1 MPSPLQVQRLPA
13 AFLPLMRKPAVAEAV
28 AEATAVA
35 AEAIWAVALAEVT
48 WVALAAVT
56 SAVSAAVISAALPE
70 VAWEGFAGI
79 TSLACA
85 GIISL
90 PAVFTTTA
98 IAARTTPHPSGHTP
112 ATTTEKRPHFWKRP
126 RAAFRH
132 PGHP

>member
-1 MPSPLQVQRLPA
+1 
-13 AFLPLMRKPAVAEAV
+13 MRKLAVAEAV

-70 VAWEGFAGI
+70 VAWEVFAGI
-79 TSLACA
+79 TSLAFA
-85 GIISL
+85 GVISL

-98 IAARTTPHPSGHTP
+98 ISAPPTHHPISPTPPTPTYYPPHLRTPP
-112 ATTTEKRPHFWKRP
+112 AP
-126 RAAFRH
+126 
-132 PGHP
+132 